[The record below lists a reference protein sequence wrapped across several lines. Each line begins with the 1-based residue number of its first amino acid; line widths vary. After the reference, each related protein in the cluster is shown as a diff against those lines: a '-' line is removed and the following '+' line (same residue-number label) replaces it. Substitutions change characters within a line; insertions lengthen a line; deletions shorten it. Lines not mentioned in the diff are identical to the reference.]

1 MAWFFGNKQQK
12 YIDNL
17 EKNNKKRQENERE
30 EAEIITIGK
39 ATPKQQ
45 EERTS
50 QVVAQRNQKRM
61 EAIEEEQ
68 EKEDKAQEDQLFV
81 INGAKVKFGPHIGTF
96 KVLSDTPTIQSKTV
110 GTEIEKSPAN
120 FTFMDGFQLL
130 TLTQWQEVG
139 TAKYQDNL
147 ALIKKST
154 IMGTGKMP
162 PANAPIESGKIEFI
176 DSGQI
181 NVPENIDTTGM
192 PMPLFNQTIEKSEY
206 SLESNY
212 FHNHLLEVAK
222 EVISSIDEADSY
234 VYKFYKKIVEE
245 QIKNPQIKVVKNLF
259 SDKWGK
265 YDTFSKEIQISE
277 KELIDIE
284 EDNDRKIK
292 LMTVLADCYAAY
304 IQEKVENLFN
314 DISDLEVFEYE
325 FLRFDG
331 FGDIC
336 NIPIAKLTTPQKE
349 IHILNICIE
358 IPKEI
363 LQEQNNQEDILSEF
377 PPLEPR
383 KGYSNFSNTEVHP
396 LPPPPDNYPNIA
408 FTFSLTSIGKGT
420 PACSFSVCIGLQKE
434 IVEDIRLFGTK
445 FNVMAGLNLAVT
457 LYQGTPGTSDFS
469 PQLATL
475 SASPSL
481 TIGTKTG
488 NPYPLNLFN
497 QYTCA
502 GVYNPYE
509 YAFSLGTTGV
519 LSTGDVSRDFDEK
532 GNPKKDEYNSH
543 DHNYRHQI
551 LGGVGIKV
559 GNFIIASYN
568 DIFYPPFLGEGSD
581 QFSSAGLNTKFKLRE
596 NMNFSYAFDLY
607 YGKSSNKRPLNK
619 DIMIDGQNYDLQNLF
634 ELALNRGQ
642 ETFIKTDD
650 RGIELERLTYFGYG
664 SFWPSNNMHNAITWP
679 KPPIEPKPPVEP
691 QKEDYK
697 DNDKYQI
704 VKKKY
709 DKDMID
715 YNKQM
720 DIYKKDLEDYK
731 LSREITNK
739 SKFKDSFLKRLFM
752 KEHSQLVP
760 NPTFHWLFSIYN
772 SENKIDWERVRKY
785 FNAKQAEDI
794 YFEQR
799 GNIKENEK

>member
-17 EKNNKKRQENERE
+17 EKNNKKRQEKERE

-39 ATPKQQ
+39 ATPEQQ
-45 EERTS
+45 EERAS

-110 GTEIEKSPAN
+110 GTEIEKKPAN

-154 IMGTGKMP
+154 IVSTGKMS

-192 PMPLFNQTIEKSEY
+192 PLPLFNQTIEKSEY

-222 EVISSIDEADSY
+222 EVMSNIDEPDSY
-234 VYKFYKKIVEE
+234 VYKFYKKVIEN
-245 QIKNPQIKVVKNLF
+245 QIKNPEIEVVKDLF

-265 YDTFSKEIQISE
+265 YDSFSEKIQISE
-277 KELIDIE
+277 KQLADIE
-284 EDNDRKIK
+284 KDNDRKIQ
-292 LMTVLADCYAAY
+292 LITVLGECYAKY
-304 IQEKVENLFN
+304 IEGVVENLI
-314 DISDLEVFEYE
+314 DDTTILDLFEYE

-331 FGDIC
+331 FGNTC

-349 IHILNICIE
+349 IHTLNICLE
-358 IPKEI
+358 VPEEI
-363 LQEQNNQEDILSEF
+363 LQDCSIESSVYDDMMTEIPSSEPRQGDSAFPTILSY
-377 PPLEPR
+377 P
-383 KGYSNFSNTEVHP
+383 T
-396 LPPPPDNYPNIA
+396 PPPPETPILPNIG
-408 FTFSLTSIGKGT
+408 FKFSMAWKGNGT
-420 PACSFSVCIGLQKE
+420 PACSFTVYAGLQKE
-434 IVEDIRLFGTK
+434 VAKDLKVPLIGPTS
-445 FNVMAGLNLAVT
+445 VMIGLNLATT
-457 LYQGTPGTSDFS
+457 LYQGTPGTSDLS

-481 TIGTKTG
+481 TIGSKTG
-488 NPYPLNLFN
+488 NSCSLNLFN
-497 QYTCA
+497 QYTGA
-502 GVYNPYE
+502 GVYNPYK
-509 YAFSLGTTGV
+509 YAFSLGVTGV
-519 LSTGDVSRDFDEK
+519 LSTGDVSKNFDEE
-532 GNPKKDEYNSH
+532 GNLIKDEYNTH
-543 DHNYRHQI
+543 DHNHRHQI
-551 LGGVGIKV
+551 LGGAAIKA

-568 DIFYPPFLGEGSD
+568 DVCKFPFFGINSD
-581 QFSSAGLNTKFKLRE
+581 QNWSAGANIKFKLRE
-596 NMNFSYAFDLY
+596 NLNFSYAFDLY

-619 DIMIDGQNYDLQNLF
+619 DVMIDGQNYDLQNLF
-634 ELALNRGQ
+634 ELTLNRGQ
-642 ETFIKTDD
+642 ETFTMTDD
-650 RGIELERLTYFGYG
+650 YGKVLGNNDVFGYG
-664 SFWPSNNMHNAITWP
+664 CFWPSNNMHNAITWP
-679 KPPIEPKPPVEP
+679 EKPPQEPKRPLRSDYI
-691 QKEDYK
+691 KEEDFEKAKADYA
-697 DNDKYQI
+697 
-704 VKKKY
+704 KKMRTY
-709 DKDMID
+709 RRDLND
-715 YNKQM
+715 YN
-720 DIYKKDLEDYK
+720 
-731 LSREITNK
+731 LSQEITDK
-739 SKFKDSFLKRLFM
+739 TKYKYPFWKRPFKTNGNER
-752 KEHSQLVP
+752 VP

-772 SENKIDWERVRKY
+772 KNNKIDWERVKEY
-785 FNAKQAEDI
+785 FNAKQAQDI
-794 YFEQR
+794 YLNQQNLR
-799 GNIKENEK
+799 K